1 MKQRLSSLR
10 AQLLRMRQQLP
21 QQLEVFLGHEP
32 LLPGSLYTLR
42 RKCGKPTCRCQRDA
56 LHESTVLSFRRQGKT
71 QHLSPPPHHLPPLR
85 TMTEQACRCRQARAA
100 LVRWQ
105 RQLLQLV
112 DDLLNARRQL
122 GEKALQQ
129 LGRPRPRKP
138 PSTG

>member
-1 MKQRLSSLR
+1 MNQRLSALR
-10 AQLLRMRQQLP
+10 AQLLRAQQLLP
-21 QQLEVFLGHEP
+21 QLLEVCLGREP

-42 RKCGKPTCRCQRDA
+42 RKCGKPTCHCQYDA

-71 QHLSPPPHHLPPLR
+71 QHLSPPPQHLPTLR
-85 TMTEQACRCRQARAA
+85 TMTEHARRCRQARAE

-112 DDLLNARRQL
+112 DDLLDARRRL
-122 GEKALQQ
+122 GEAALHQ

-138 PSTG
+138 PVS

>member
-1 MKQRLSSLR
+1 MNQRLSSLR

-21 QQLEVFLGHEP
+21 QLLEVFLGREP

-42 RKCGKPTCRCQRDA
+42 RKCGKPTCHCRHDA

-71 QHLSPPPHHLPPLR
+71 QHLSPPPQHLPPLR
-85 TMTEQACRCRQARAA
+85 TMTEQARRCRQARAA
-100 LVRWQ
+100 LLRWQ
-105 RQLLQLV
+105 RQLLQFV
-112 DDLLNARRQL
+112 DALLDVRRQL
-122 GEKALQQ
+122 GERALRQ

>member
-1 MKQRLSSLR
+1 MNQRLSSLR
-10 AQLLRMRQQLP
+10 AQLLRAQQLLP
-21 QQLEVFLGHEP
+21 QLLEVCLGREP

-42 RKCGKPTCRCQRDA
+42 RKCGKPTCHCQRGA

-71 QHLSPPPHHLPPLR
+71 QHFSPPPQHLPPLP
-85 TMTEQACRCRQARAA
+85 TMTEHPLRCRQARAE

-112 DDLLNARRQL
+112 DDLLDARRQL
-122 GEKALQQ
+122 GETALHQ

-138 PSTG
+138 PSVG